1 MSIYG
6 SVEEDVKAYLD
17 GFIED
22 YDLDGIM
29 SDLRER
35 GIEDIDAMDGDDFVS
50 IIQAHDVSGK

>member
-6 SVEEDVKAYLD
+6 SVKEDVKAYLD
-17 GFIED
+17 GSIED

-35 GIEDIDAMDGDDFVS
+35 GIEDIDTMDESEFVS

>member
-17 GFIED
+17 GGIED

-35 GIEDIDAMDGDDFVS
+35 GIDDIDAMDGDDFVS